1 MIKLLIAILLIL
13 FGLNVEIFAQ
23 TKSDWNEQ
31 SHIVHGINYGLS
43 PIYRSEYSKVYLYL
57 ESENK
62 LNIKN
67 IPIDVKFRISNEKF
81 YYGQANYFK
90 ISYNASR
97 YRGSLKNKFLDQI
110 RELDSLILAQQ
121 VRLTKY
127 ESKLAFLKLKYPNG
141 FNNVTKPNIDS
152 LNLNSKVDV
161 PNVDIPNFPD
171 KPKLTINKPTLT
183 QPKVDNLDFEKYQD
197 SIKVLQQ
204 RIQQYKNSYIE
215 LQQKYQKLNQ
225 FKGTDLL
232 SKFKTIDIG
241 LTGLNTSSSGTTIP
255 VQGFNVRYED
265 KNYFIEAAAGFTLA
279 NQIVTTNVYQQL
291 AYSQVN
297 VFNSGLGSFFNI
309 NSTKLLARTNVGYG
323 QIDGNNIGIETFYNS
338 KVLKFGPEDTL
349 YNIALK
355 DKITSNINGRL
366 VLFTK
371 KNLILSGNLGVTW
384 LDKNTNNMKLKDH
397 IGGSIQGE
405 YLIRRQKVKASYR
418 YMSANYDAWIQGIF
432 LAQNERIEFSHQMKL
447 ANKWNLRYHFARN
460 RYFSSNIFGGTL
472 SNEYGANTGYY
483 GRNFG
488 FSAGYSLLQMV
499 DRDLTIVLNNNLNH
513 MINMTLFVNKNLKKK
528 GRYSLNMDNNT
539 LFLSSRDTSYKVLSS
554 SISNRISF
562 DSFYVGVTLK
572 HQYYEGLKEIRGH
585 FFTIQPELGI
595 NIGGFYFR
603 GLLAFNR
610 SEQFNWTYGGSG
622 EVGFRF
628 NKYLCWS
635 IEAQKF
641 LKNEYV
647 LFRNV
652 PDGVQPFIL
661 KLKMIIDI

>member
-1 MIKLLIAILLIL
+1 MIT
-13 FGLNVEIFAQ
+13 AQ
-23 TKSDWNEQ
+23 TVTTLDW
-31 SHIVHGINYGLS
+31 HDGTHFVHGINYGNS
-43 PIYRSEYSKVYLYL
+43 PIYRDSFPRGYLFL
-57 ESENK
+57 EGESK

-67 IPIDVKFRISNEKF
+67 IPIDIKFRISNEKY
-81 YYGQANYFK
+81 YYGQSSYFK
-90 ISYNASR
+90 ISYNAAR
-97 YRGSLKNKFLDQI
+97 YRGALKNNYLKEIEDFDKQI
-110 RELDSLILAQQ
+110 KQQ
-121 VRLTKY
+121 KQTLSAY
-127 ESKLAFLKLKYPNG
+127 ESKLSYYKYKYPDAFLKIKE
-141 FNNVTKPNIDS
+141 
-152 LNLNSKVDV
+152 LN
-161 PNVDIPNFPD
+161 
-171 KPKLTINKPTLT
+171 KPKNAI
-183 QPKVDNLDFEKYQD
+183 PKVPITLPDTSDLDMKKPSLSTIGKPLNVGHLDSISINDNLPSDFYKLAALQD
-197 SIKVLQQ
+197 SINTIVQ
-204 RIQQYKNSYIE
+204 RIEKYTKLSSQ
-215 LQQKYQKLNQ
+215 LQSDYHKLNQ
-225 FKGTDLL
+225 FKGTNFM
-232 SKFKTIDIG
+232 SKIKTADIG
-241 LTGLNTSSSGTTIP
+241 LTGLKTSGSGTTIP
-255 VQGFNVRYED
+255 VQGMSFSYQD
-265 KNYFIEAAAGFTLA
+265 QHYLMEASAGFTLP
-279 NQIVTTNVYQQL
+279 NQIVTTNIYQQL
-291 AYSQVN
+291 AYSQAN
-297 VFNSGLGSFFNI
+297 VFNSGMGSFFNI
-309 NSTKLLARTNVGYG
+309 NSTKIVARTNIGYG
-323 QIDGNNIGIETFYNS
+323 HLEKDNIAVETFYNS
-338 KVLKFGPEDTL
+338 RAFRFNKNDSL
-349 YNIALK
+349 YNVSLK
-355 DKITSNINGRL
+355 DKITTNLNGQLRL
-366 VLFTK
+366 LSR
-371 KNLILSGNLGVTW
+371 KNLLLKASLGVTW
-384 LDKNTNNMKLKDH
+384 LDKNTSVFRLAEHLGGALSSEYMLKKH
-397 IGGSIQGE
+397 KFS
-405 YLIRRQKVKASYR
+405 ASYR
-418 YMSANYDAWIQGIF
+418 YLTANYDAWIQGIF

-447 ANKWNLRYHFARN
+447 VNKWNLRYHFARN

-539 LFLSSRDTSYKVLSS
+539 LFLSSRDTSYKVLTS

-562 DSFYVGVTLK
+562 DSFYFGVTLK

-595 NIGGFYFR
+595 NIGDFYFR
-603 GLLAFNR
+603 GLLAINR